1 MLSILLGSWYSLNM
15 VTYVSCFKCKNIDLE
30 RQIYAFYCLILICD
44 DNMMMY
50 YLLMFLLMTSTF
62 YIILSFNFS
71 TSMYLSTGAD
81 LEEMP
86 GGSRF
91 HTAHKASQ
99 KILEPPD
106 CFWNPPSSHNLLSSW
121 FKKCIKHK

>member
-1 MLSILLGSWYSLNM
+1 
-15 VTYVSCFKCKNIDLE
+15 
-30 RQIYAFYCLILICD
+30 
-44 DNMMMY
+44 
-50 YLLMFLLMTSTF
+50 MFILMTSSTLS
-62 YIILSFNFS
+62 IILSFNFS

-99 KILEPPD
+99 KMEPPD
-106 CFWNPPSSHNLLSSW
+106 CFWNPPSSHNLLSS
-121 FKKCIKHK
+121 